1 MRRVFLHLARSV
13 LYALLGLVMVL
24 LLVAGKAQI
33 EQRVFRHR
41 AERLLNDMLSIQLRH
56 TTFEQLSP
64 LLGRWRE
71 FVTYDIPCSK
81 RHCDLRVEFR
91 QPSHMR
97 DSDSKFFAIFRDF
110 YQLLGGRA
118 SGVFAE
124 INVRNGFVWG
134 ESYGIGV
141 EVPPFA
147 DTDGYKASELTG
159 EISTVPRAEP
169 WRLVWPNLRRPPEYE
184 IGGRTAFKGRADVWV
199 RFTPYADPADIRR
212 LSQFNFSCLARL
224 RPCRT
229 GEDIMPAAMAE
240 ISKEKHHN
248 WSGSEEP
255 VCDLPAIRV
264 ISRDAENAAVVDVV
278 DNRRDPR
285 YNSDPNRV
293 LGVRL
298 VERVKRA
305 SSWTPGAKVYIDVGD
320 PLALAPIDGLA
331 KVRAGDRLI
340 ILFGWQSAS
349 SIVPKAE
356 AEMCGVVP
364 YTENNLAVVRA
375 GASEDDRVPPLVE
388 YDPQFHPRRLS
399 DPPEP
404 PPPPDRP

>member
-1 MRRVFLHLARSV
+1 MRRVFLHLARSL

-24 LLVAGKAQI
+24 LLVAGEFQI
-33 EQRVFRHR
+33 EQRVLRYR

-56 TTFEQLSP
+56 TTFQQLSP
-64 LLGRWRE
+64 LLGRWGE
-71 FVTYDIPCSK
+71 FVTYDTPCSK
-81 RHCDLRVEFR
+81 QHCDLRITFR
-91 QPSHMR
+91 QPSHIP
-97 DSDSKFFAIFRDF
+97 DGNSKFLAPFRDLHK
-110 YQLLGGRA
+110 LLGGRM
-118 SGVFAE
+118 SGVVAD

-134 ESYGIGV
+134 ESYRIGV
-141 EVPPFA
+141 DVPRFVDA
-147 DTDGYKASELTG
+147 DGRTVDELTG
-159 EISTVPRAEP
+159 EISTVPRADP
-169 WRLVWPNLRRPPEYE
+169 WRLVWPSLGRPREYE
-184 IGGRTAFKGRADVWV
+184 IGGHLAFKGRTEVWV

-229 GEDIMPAAMAE
+229 GEDLMPAAMAE
-240 ISKEKHHN
+240 VSKEKQHN

-255 VCDLPAIRV
+255 VCDLPTIRV
-264 ISRDAENAAVVDVV
+264 ISRDTENAAVVDVV
-278 DNRRDPR
+278 DNRADPR

-305 SSWTPGAKVYIDVGD
+305 SSWAPGAKVYVDVGG
-320 PLALAPIDGLA
+320 PLALAPINGLA

-364 YTENNLAVVRA
+364 YTENNLAIVRA
-375 GASEDDRVPPLVE
+375 GASEDDRVPPLAE
-388 YDPQFHPRRLS
+388 YGPQFHPRRLS

-404 PPPPDRP
+404 PPPARP